1 MVDQPRKSSAIERT
15 YVLGGLWRRVVN
27 QKYVTPLL
35 GVLATGGVLALR
47 GLGAFQVWELQSFDF
62 MMNHRLAESA
72 DDRVV
77 IIGIDETDIEQSQN
91 AAVSD
96 SMLADVLQVVNAQN
110 PTVIGLDFFRNVPR
124 DEGYER
130 LQDIFQETP
139 NIIGIEKVID
149 DAALAAVSG
158 NSVLVQNHQ
167 VAASDLMIDVDGR
180 VRRGFLFP
188 SAVGDRVL
196 EGLAVRVA
204 LEYLASLDVYPASS
218 PDDPDV
224 LQLGYARLPPFEKN
238 SGGYSNADAGGYQI
252 VMNWRSNLEFQ
263 TFSAYDAI
271 EGRIPPG
278 TLQDKIVLI
287 GGMQSGDAD
296 VFFTPYSRQKDVV
309 GLVPSHGIEIH
320 ASLTSEI
327 ISAAFGQRP
336 PLKIL
341 PTYTEA
347 VLITLCAWLGI
358 GLYSLGR
365 NDFRR
370 LQFYSLCLVG
380 NIGLCYLAL
389 VLGGWWLP
397 VVPMCVALIAAP
409 LVTRLHKLNRLQT
422 LSEIDELTQLANR
435 RSFQDHLA
443 AEWQRAMRSHTQLS
457 LILCDVDFFKL
468 YNDTYGHPLGDECL
482 RQVSHAIGQ
491 AVRRPDD
498 LAARYGGE
506 EFVILLPNTD
516 SEGAQQIAKDAANN
530 VRALALEHTAS
541 KVSPYVSISLGVT
554 TISPKEGIAVS
565 TLVDTADLGL
575 YEAKRRGR
583 NQMVLRLP
591 WAVG

>member
-1 MVDQPRKSSAIERT
+1 MEWT
-15 YVLGGLWRRVVN
+15 YVLNSWWRRVVN
-27 QKYVTPLL
+27 QKYIAPLL

-47 GLGAFQVWELQSFDF
+47 GLGTFQVWELQSFDF
-62 MMNHRLAESA
+62 MMNRRLAEAA
-72 DDRVV
+72 DDRIV
-77 IIGIDETDIEQSQN
+77 IIGITEDDIEQAQN

-96 SMLADVLQVVNAQN
+96 SMLADVIESVKAQN

-130 LQDIFQETP
+130 LQAIFQETS

-158 NSVLVQNHQ
+158 NSVLVQNNQ
-167 VAASDLMIDVDGR
+167 VAASDLIVDVDGR

-196 EGLAVRVA
+196 EGLAFRVA
-204 LEYLASLDVYPASS
+204 LEYLGSLDVAPASS
-218 PDDPDV
+218 PDNPDV

-238 SGGYSNADAGGYQI
+238 SGGYNNADAGGYQI
-252 VMNWRSNLEFQ
+252 VMNWRSNLDFQ
-263 TFSAYDAI
+263 TFSAHDVL
-271 EGRIPPG
+271 EGRVPPG
-278 TLQDKIVLI
+278 TLQDKVVLI

-296 VFFTPYSRQKDVV
+296 VFFTPYSSRKGSV

-320 ASLTSEI
+320 ASLASEI

-336 PLKIL
+336 PIKML
-341 PTYTEA
+341 PSYVEA
-347 VLITLCAWLGI
+347 LLITIAAWLGI
-358 GLYSLGR
+358 GLYQLGR

-370 LQFYSLCLVG
+370 LQLYGLGLLG
-380 NIGLCYLAL
+380 NTGLSYCAL
-389 VLGGWWLP
+389 VIGGWWLP
-397 VVPMCVALIAAP
+397 VVPISIALITAP
-409 LVTRLHKLNRLQT
+409 LITRLHNLNRLQT

-435 RSFQDHLA
+435 RSFQEHLA
-443 AEWQRAMRSHTQLS
+443 EEWQRALRSHTQIS
-457 LILCDVDFFKL
+457 LILCDVDYFKL
-468 YNDTYGHPLGDECL
+468 YNDSYGHPQGDECL
-482 RQVSHAIGQ
+482 RQVSRAIGQ

-516 SEGAQQIAKDAANN
+516 PEGAQQVAKDAAAN
-530 VRALALEHTAS
+530 VRALALEHKAS
-541 KVSPYVSISLGVT
+541 KVSDYVSISLGVT
-554 TISPKEGIAVS
+554 TVSPKEGIAVS

-591 WAVG
+591 WSVD

>member
-1 MVDQPRKSSAIERT
+1 MVDQPRKSSATEWT
-15 YVLGGLWRRVVN
+15 YVLSGWWRRVVN
-27 QKYVTPLL
+27 QKYVAPLL
-35 GVLATGGVLALR
+35 GVVATGGVLALR

-72 DDRVV
+72 DDRIV
-77 IIGIDETDIEQSQN
+77 IIGIDESDIEQSKN

-96 SMLADVLQVVNAQN
+96 SMLADVIESVKAQN

-130 LQDIFQETP
+130 LQSIFEETP

-149 DAALAAVSG
+149 DEALSAVAG
-158 NSVLVQNHQ
+158 NSVLVKNNQ
-167 VAASDLMIDVDGR
+167 VAASDLIVDIDGR

-188 SAVGDRVL
+188 SAVGDRIL
-196 EGLAVRVA
+196 EGLAFRVA
-204 LEYLASLDVYPASS
+204 LEYLESLDVYPGPS
-218 PDDPDV
+218 PNDPDV

-252 VMNWRSNLEFQ
+252 VMNWRSTLDFQ
-263 TFSAYDAI
+263 TFNAHDAI
-271 EGRIPPG
+271 EGRIPSG

-287 GGMQSGDAD
+287 GGMQAGDAD
-296 VFFTPYSRQKDVV
+296 VFFTPYSKRKNVV

-336 PLKIL
+336 PLKMLSGYAEVI
-341 PTYTEA
+341 
-347 VLITLCAWLGI
+347 LITMCAWLGI

-365 NDFRR
+365 SDFRR
-370 LQFYSLCLVG
+370 LQLYGLCLFGNVG
-380 NIGLCYLAL
+380 LSYLAL
-389 VLGGWWLP
+389 MIGGWWLP
-397 VVPMCVALIAAP
+397 VVPMGVALMAAP

-435 RSFQDHLA
+435 RSFQNHLT
-443 AEWQRAMRSHTQLS
+443 AEWQRALRSHTQIS
-457 LILCDVDFFKL
+457 LILCDVDYFKR
-468 YNDTYGHPLGDECL
+468 YNDTYGHPQGDECL
-482 RQVSHAIGQ
+482 RQVSRAIGQ

-516 SEGAQQIAKDAANN
+516 SEGAQQVAKDAANN
-530 VRALALEHTAS
+530 VRALELEHKAS
-541 KVSPYVSISLGVT
+541 DVSSYISISLGVT
-554 TISPKEGIAVS
+554 TISPKAGVAVS
-565 TLVDTADLGL
+565 TLVNTADLGL

-591 WAVG
+591 WSVG